1 MPQRGH
7 ELKLVRVYQDI
18 LSGGKDRRP
27 GLQDALTQLDKYGKK
42 TTPAPDSP
50 RMKGVVDDDEEL
62 TVIAQLKACSANGAR
77 CLLGEAT
84 GHRVKGSRDRPRKTK
99 TEAPAAVGRRAPVA
113 VRDPRVVRLAAE
125 GAPPKHAVHALFGTR
140 RI

>member
-62 TVIAQLKACSANGAR
+62 AVIAQLKACSANGAR

-84 GHRVKGSRDRPRKTK
+84 RHRVQG
-99 TEAPAAVGRRAPVA
+99 
-113 VRDPRVVRLAAE
+113 
-125 GAPPKHAVHALFGTR
+125 
-140 RI
+140 